1 MDLTISEFQKSAT
14 EKVVAKLR
22 EYRGR
27 RYADIRIYYL
37 ANISDNTY
45 APTKKGLTISP
56 DLLPDLAKMVEGLM
70 TASSDQK
77 LKGNETEKGEQN

>member
-1 MDLTISEFQKSAT
+1 MDVTISEFQKSAT

-37 ANISDNTY
+37 ANISENTY

-56 DLLPDLAKMVEGLM
+56 DLLPDLATLVEGLM
-70 TASSDQK
+70 AASRGQEPGSEDI
-77 LKGNETEKGEQN
+77 EKEEES